1 MPKVPM
7 DYSKCCIY
15 KIEHIDDESLV
26 YVGHTTNF
34 DKRKTQHKINC
45 YNDKQKPYNSKVYQM
60 IRENGDWEM
69 FKMIEVEKYPCNDRR
84 EAERRENEVIKE
96 VRASMNTNNSF
107 RTKEELK
114 EYEKEYNK
122 EYREANKLK
131 LNEYKK
137 EYKKNNKLKIQ
148 EYKKEYYELHKEKL
162 QEINKDYYEANKLKL
177 NAKVKCEC
185 GCEIGKPHL
194 KRHQATT
201 KHLDKMKNI

>member
-1 MPKVPM
+1 
-7 DYSKCCIY
+7 
-15 KIEHIDDESLV
+15 
-26 YVGHTTNF
+26 
-34 DKRKTQHKINC
+34 
-45 YNDKQKPYNSKVYQM
+45 
-60 IRENGDWEM
+60 
-69 FKMIEVEKYPCNDRR
+69 
-84 EAERRENEVIKE
+84 
-96 VRASMNTNNSF
+96 MNTNNSF

-201 KHLDKMKNI
+201 KHLDKMKNIQMIDLHKQLYSNNYIQKLI

>member
-1 MPKVPM
+1 MPIL
-7 DYSKCCIY
+7 DHSKTIIY
-15 KIEHIDDESLV
+15 KIVCKDLIVKDCH
-26 YVGHTTNF
+26 VGHTT
-34 DKRKTQHKINC
+34 DMTKRKYAHKFSCN
-45 YNDKQKPYNSKVYQM
+45 NEKDKSHNLKIYKI
-60 IRENGDWEM
+60 IRETGGWEM

-96 VRASMNTNNSF
+96 LKASMNMINSF

-114 EYEKEYNK
+114 EYMKEYDK

-162 QEINKDYYEANKLKL
+162 QERHKEYRKNNKL
-177 NAKVKCEC
+177 NEKVKCEC
-185 GCEIGKPHL
+185 GCEIVKQNL
-194 KRHQATT
+194 KQHQATK